1 MKPRVKIYKNGWET
15 YFCKTGE
22 VPFPWWYV
30 SVRNAAGEIHDK
42 VRCDD
47 YRAALEYF
55 RAFNAIAK
63 NAKANTL

>member
-15 YFCKTGE
+15 MLEKSGL
-22 VPFPWWYV
+22 WY
-30 SVRNAAGEIHDK
+30 SANVRNAAGEIHDK

-63 NAKANTL
+63 NAREG